1 MITRIRTGLVALIA
15 ILSCLQ
21 LALAEERWIEYQNA
35 QGETVVL
42 ADNRKPSLY
51 TGNFGDCLGDSTI
64 NVTRFDAAYYQDN
77 MTVLFHLAGNTGV
90 ANDSLMMSISVFAYG
105 EDRFSLIFNPCN
117 ANIYSMCPL
126 NSSVPISASGIIPVA
141 QSDVA
146 NIPPI
151 ALSIPDFEGEAILR
165 IFSNTTQQEIA
176 CYSAVVTNGASFG
189 QPASVGTILGIFTLV
204 ALIASFATAIYGEAV
219 PTMRLHYAHSLSVGV
234 VFAVWQH
241 IYFTGAL
248 SMNWPSVLVAWWSN
262 FAWAGGMIYSSSMQ
276 SSINNLIGSNI
287 GNTSQVGAAQAGS
300 PNSDV
305 GGGFDISTI
314 YKRALAFGVDRVAHH
329 PLARN
334 SWDLASHIYR
344 RDFSKTTRGDLLQR
358 TVERTLQRRDT
369 DGLADAS
376 DGYKWYG
383 KPVPPGVPLPGNYSG
398 FAGTLA
404 EENIPVSNAFMTGF
418 LWFLILLV
426 LLVAAT
432 IAFKWSLELFV
443 RRKWAREDKL
453 KFFRDNWIGYTA
465 QVALRTCYIGWFAMM
480 FLTMFQFTYNSSGGV
495 KGIAAIIFIIFFVG
509 MPLIAGY
516 AFWYKKAITGSDS
529 SYGRQWEHNM
539 FRGKYPV
546 PKLQVPAKKTAETSV
561 TETTPTHNH
570 SDSKASGNPLW
581 KKMTSTG
588 SITGRDGNSKSIH
601 DDEDYTRKFGWLA
614 ARFRRT
620 RWWFFTAWLFYEFLR
635 AIFYAGASG
644 YAQAQV
650 FGLLIVEFLAFA
662 FIIWM
667 RPFEGQRLNILV
679 VYCLGFSKVTTVALS
694 AAFDINFNLQR
705 ITTTVIGIV
714 IIVIQG
720 ILTIITMVAIVVGA
734 ISSYMSVSRN
744 KEDFRPRKWA
754 NLREKYFDHLD
765 RVVNDLPPPPKPEPP
780 PPEEPKFGFEMKG
793 IKRIPKL
800 EDEDEEFQTEM
811 MADPNA
817 SYLSFDSPSAIRSAA
832 ETPVNRSRANSRAPS
847 VASMSLANLP
857 YGARAH
863 RPSWS
868 TRDFQQ
874 DTTLGEDGPFTP
886 IDMSKTLAEDEDAIM
901 PGSASKRHSRM
912 SIRSNKSAANPPL
925 RAQPSSSSLRIGG
938 EVSTAD
944 TIGNVPKP
952 TVRPRSGTMGSVRS
966 GRYASGGFDDIAEG
980 SRSREHIPEV
990 PPLPSASSS
999 RPGSKRNSVHDQDA
1013 KPGASNY
1020 GRAHPLTPAMEMDEW
1035 NLQKTNSRS
1044 Q

>member
-1 MITRIRTGLVALIA
+1 TALVALFA

-21 LALAEERWIEYQNA
+21 LAVAEERWVEYQNA

-51 TGNFGDCLGDSTI
+51 TANFGDCLGDSTI

-90 ANDSLMMSISVFAYG
+90 ANDSLMLSISVFAYG

-117 ANIYSMCPL
+117 ANIHSMCPL

-141 QSDVA
+141 ESDVA
-146 NIPPI
+146 NIPAI

-176 CYSAVVTNGASFG
+176 CYSAVVTNGGSFG
-189 QPASVGTILGIFTLV
+189 QPASVGTILGLFTLV

-219 PTMRLHYAHSLSVGV
+219 PTIRLHYAHSLSVGV

-276 SSINNLIGSNI
+276 SSINNLIGGNI

-314 YKRALAFGVDRVAHH
+314 YKRALAFGMERVVSH
-329 PLARN
+329 PLARD

-344 RDFSKTTRGDLLQR
+344 RDYSKTIRGDLLQR

-426 LLVAAT
+426 LLVAASIT
-432 IAFKWSLELFV
+432 FKWSLELFV
-443 RRKWAREDKL
+443 RR
-453 KFFRDNWIGYTA
+453 N
-465 QVALRTCYIGWFAMM
+465 
-480 FLTMFQFTYNSSGGV
+480 
-495 KGIAAIIFIIFFVG
+495 
-509 MPLIAGY
+509 
-516 AFWYKKAITGSDS
+516 ITD
-529 SYGRQWEHNM
+529 
-539 FRGKYPV
+539 
-546 PKLQVPAKKTAETSV
+546 
-561 TETTPTHNH
+561 
-570 SDSKASGNPLW
+570 
-581 KKMTSTG
+581 
-588 SITGRDGNSKSIH
+588 RDGNSKSIH

-620 RWWFFTAWLFYEFLR
+620 RWWFFTAWLFYEFVR
-635 AIFYAGASG
+635 AIFYAAASG

-679 VYCLGFSKVTTVALS
+679 VYCLGFSKVATVALS

-720 ILTIITMVAIVVGA
+720 ILTIITMIAIVVGA
-734 ISSYMSVSRN
+734 IGSYMSVSRN

-800 EDEDEEFQTEM
+800 EDEDGEFQTEM

-817 SYLSFDSPSAIRSAA
+817 SYLSFDSP
-832 ETPVNRSRANSRAPS
+832 TNSRAPS

-868 TRDFQQ
+868 TRDYQ
-874 DTTLGEDGPFTP
+874 
-886 IDMSKTLAEDEDAIM
+886 
-901 PGSASKRHSRM
+901 
-912 SIRSNKSAANPPL
+912 
-925 RAQPSSSSLRIGG
+925 
-938 EVSTAD
+938 
-944 TIGNVPKP
+944 
-952 TVRPRSGTMGSVRS
+952 
-966 GRYASGGFDDIAEG
+966 
-980 SRSREHIPEV
+980 
-990 PPLPSASSS
+990 
-999 RPGSKRNSVHDQDA
+999 
-1013 KPGASNY
+1013 
-1020 GRAHPLTPAMEMDEW
+1020 
-1035 NLQKTNSRS
+1035 
-1044 Q
+1044 